1 MTPPDPECTVGN
13 RKNTGCD
20 QEAVG
25 RKIGP
30 GFTDKVTVRT
40 GFAIR
45 RSSHMIAGIGKLP
58 FFSRY
63 LRSRPGFSRVQGLP
77 CRQSTAAARVQARTR
92 KYRRPWGEEST
103 ASIAA
108 MTSRGQAEFC
118 RADIDAD
125 HVAILKKI
133 KSLAAHA
140 QTRIALLGN
149 GEGHRIRT
157 QYRRDQ
163 PLGRSASACPG
174 EVESGSPTRTCANT
188 RIYSASR
195 SYWVTE

>member
-30 GFTDKVTVRT
+30 PGFTDKVIARR

-45 RSSHMIAGIGKLP
+45 RSGDIIAGIGKLP

-118 RADIDAD
+118 RTDIDAD
-125 HVAILKKI
+125 HVAILEHDALLLISRESKKI
-133 KSLAAHA
+133 KSLAGAHA
-140 QTRIALLGN
+140 NRDCPPWQR
-149 GEGHRIRT
+149 RRT
-157 QYRRDQ
+157 PHFYAVSS
-163 PLGRSASACPG
+163 RSTSRAARWSCNH
-174 EVESGSPTRTCANT
+174 ANT
-188 RIYSASR
+188 K
-195 SYWVTE
+195 